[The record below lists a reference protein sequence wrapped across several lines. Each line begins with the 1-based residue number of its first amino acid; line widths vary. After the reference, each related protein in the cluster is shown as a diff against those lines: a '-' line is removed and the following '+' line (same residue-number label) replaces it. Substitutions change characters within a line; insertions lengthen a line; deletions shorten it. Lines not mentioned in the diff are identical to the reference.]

1 MAQMSKKSTY
11 LSIAFWL
18 TIASILGKLLGFLK
32 DILISYYYG
41 SSALTDAIF
50 LALSIPMIVLGVFT
64 ASTDSVIIPQYNR
77 IDAKNGRLD
86 ADRNFSSI
94 VNSLFLIGTLISLG
108 ILLFPK
114 FLVNI
119 IAPGFTDLQIQYS
132 TFFLKIFSFTGLLH
146 IVYCFF
152 CSYIVRFKYVK
163 TRSIL
168 SFSTNLILV
177 ISLFFF
183 HDSKMIFLA
192 YTFLFAS
199 IFQAFFPLISA
210 YRIGYKY
217 SCIIEFK
224 NSEYHTFWK
233 IFIPIMGASLMLDLN
248 MFFDRFVASN
258 FGDGAISALSY
269 ASRITSVFDSM
280 IVVGI
285 GVVILP
291 LLSKLNLSK
300 DVSKFKLISTLLF
313 KYMFIILLPIFIL
326 CMIYAHPIVELI
338 YKRGNFDA
346 VAVITVGRLLF
357 YYSPLVLFISLQTIL
372 SRFFHSLE
380 DTKTPMRTTFWT
392 IIINV
397 TLNFILS
404 KYLGLNG
411 VALATSI
418 AIFFNV
424 FFLFITFNKR
434 VGWSLQYFQ
443 MKDVSIILSAVLLL
457 IVVLFLWRYCVT
469 NYLFLVF
476 CGGLVSLLVYYA
488 MIVFL
493 LRKELK
499 EIYHLYTSHIF

>member
-1 MAQMSKKSTY
+1 
-11 LSIAFWL
+11 
-18 TIASILGKLLGFLK
+18 
-32 DILISYYYG
+32 
-41 SSALTDAIF
+41 
-50 LALSIPMIVLGVFT
+50 
-64 ASTDSVIIPQYNR
+64 
-77 IDAKNGRLD
+77 
-86 ADRNFSSI
+86 
-94 VNSLFLIGTLISLG
+94 
-108 ILLFPK
+108 
-114 FLVNI
+114 
-119 IAPGFTDLQIQYS
+119 
-132 TFFLKIFSFTGLLH
+132 
-146 IVYCFF
+146 
-152 CSYIVRFKYVK
+152 
-163 TRSIL
+163 
-168 SFSTNLILV
+168 
-177 ISLFFF
+177 
-183 HDSKMIFLA
+183 
-192 YTFLFAS
+192 
-199 IFQAFFPLISA
+199 
-210 YRIGYKY
+210 
-217 SCIIEFK
+217 
-224 NSEYHTFWK
+224 
-233 IFIPIMGASLMLDLN
+233 
-248 MFFDRFVASN
+248 
-258 FGDGAISALSY
+258 
-269 ASRITSVFDSM
+269 
-280 IVVGI
+280 
-285 GVVILP
+285 
-291 LLSKLNLSK
+291 
-300 DVSKFKLISTLLF
+300 
-313 KYMFIILLPIFIL
+313 MFIILLPIFIL

-380 DTKTPMRTTFWT
+380 DTNTPMRTTFWT

-404 KYLGLNG
+404 KYLGLHG

-493 LRKELK
+493 LRKEVK